1 MPLAEEREATALV
14 NAWLYVA
21 FSDGEIDESE
31 QETLDERIA
40 ELYPVLPEG
49 AFARMF
55 GKAIVTAG
63 TSEPAELL
71 ELIAPASREMGER
84 LLTNLVILAGRN
96 GGLDDE
102 EKRRFHQ
109 VARACG
115 YDTEGTRALCTEV
128 AREHDLHPETLAP
141 QSIRPPA
148 Q

>member
-31 QETLDERIA
+31 QDTLDERIA
-40 ELYPVLPEG
+40 ELYPVLPDG

-63 TSEPAELL
+63 TSEPEELL
-71 ELIAPASREMGER
+71 ELIEPDDATEAER
-84 LLTNLVILAGRN
+84 LLTNLVVLAGRN
-96 GGLDDE
+96 GGLDDDDR
-102 EKRRFHQ
+102 RRFNE
-109 VARACG
+109 VARTCG
-115 YDTEGTRALCTEV
+115 YDGLKTAELCTRV

-141 QSIRPPA
+141 QSIRT
-148 Q
+148 